1 MPHSHLLRASMATF
15 AEEGNM
21 RAGATYHVSRFTVI
35 FLDWL
40 LGVCCVWL
48 FVVFW
53 GGCWFLFGCV
63 LSCQSSNRTT
73 KSIMTLLGVARLPLS
88 SR

>member
-21 RAGATYHVSRFTVI
+21 RAGATYHVSRFTVV
-35 FLDWL
+35 FLDWPLSVVFL
-40 LGVCCVWL
+40 LFWLLLVLGRLLFFVWL
-48 FVVFW
+48 
-53 GGCWFLFGCV
+53 
-63 LSCQSSNRTT
+63 CQSSYRTT
-73 KSIMTLLGVARLPLS
+73 ESIMTLLGLARLPLS